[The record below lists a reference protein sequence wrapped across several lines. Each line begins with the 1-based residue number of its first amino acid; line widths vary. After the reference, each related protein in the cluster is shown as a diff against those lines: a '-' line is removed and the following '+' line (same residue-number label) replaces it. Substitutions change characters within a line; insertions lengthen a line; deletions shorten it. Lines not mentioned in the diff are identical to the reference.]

1 MPAYFVYV
9 CLEVMDRRELE
20 TYWEKIVPT
29 LDGFGAKPIATYTH
43 FEHLEGPKPEG
54 AAVVEFPSM
63 EVARAWYNSP
73 AYRAIRHHRQHGA
86 KYIGILMEGGALPP
100 HLRMPQTIG
109 NRPKAPE

>member
-9 CLEVMDRRELE
+9 CLEVMDRSELE

-29 LDGFGAKPIATYTH
+29 LEGFGAKPIAAYTH

-63 EVARAWYNSP
+63 EKARAWYNSP
-73 AYRAIRHHRQHGA
+73 AYGAIRHHRQHGA

-100 HLRMPQTIG
+100 QLRMPQTLG
-109 NRPKAPE
+109 NRPKALK

>member
-9 CLEVMDRRELE
+9 CLEVMDRGELE

-29 LDGFGAKPIATYTH
+29 LEGFGAKPIAAYTH

-63 EVARAWYNSP
+63 EKARAWYNSP
-73 AYRAIRHHRQHGA
+73 AYGAIRHHRQHGA

-100 HLRMPQTIG
+100 QLRMPQTLG
-109 NRPKAPE
+109 NRRKALK